1 VNKLGWVLL
10 PLVLAVAWLGWLV
23 RRGRWPSRHVLNV
36 AASLLL
42 LAYLGGTAALGI
54 FWVANQHLPVF
65 DWHYL
70 FGYATVLLLLVHLG
84 FNFRIV
90 WHTLRRRRSRPAA
103 QVPASGSGR
112 RSLVGALGLL
122 GAALL
127 SGGAFMLGL
136 RHGRTELHIEPPHG
150 DGNAA
155 AGDSATAWALVEQ
168 FHAFSAHSRAGV
180 LRRAPGVDWG
190 TAPPPFKS
198 YPVRPEKPPLALAL
212 PQALRSRTGEFD
224 LGTLAQLLWHS
235 AGVSLRSGGIAFRTA
250 PSSGALFSTEL
261 YVVVRPGH
269 GPAPGLWHYDAN
281 AHALHPVHG
290 AAPDAA
296 ALGLRPADLPADAAA
311 VIVAT
316 AVFRRSGHKYRDR
329 SYRYV
334 LADLGHAL
342 ENLRVAAHALG
353 FEARLQPW
361 FDEGPAAA
369 TLGVDPGE
377 EGVLALALLMPGRA
391 ATAWPEAQAAFD
403 AAMLLPRHVAAADQ
417 ATPSWQPRSLVGAAS
432 APLGLTDAMHRAT
445 SLRTASAVA
454 SAPRAP
460 SVSAEILA
468 LPAAPP
474 HAAAALQVIARRRS
488 VRRYASEPLTLQ
500 HLSAVLAAAGRA
512 PAQLSAALRI
522 DVLSLAIEGLPPAA
536 WRYDPV
542 AHALRLTRRHDG
554 DLRRRA
560 RAAAL
565 DQDVIGDASLVCVL
579 AIERAALGAEPAGAA
594 RGYRHAFLEAGLAG
608 ERLYLEGVA
617 RGLGVCAVGAFYD
630 DEAAALVGVDPRQEW
645 VVHLAALGRP
655 G

>member
-10 PLVLAVAWLGWLV
+10 PLVLAVAWLGWLAC
-23 RRGRWPSRHVLNV
+23 RGRWPSRHVLNV

-90 WHTLRRRRSRPAA
+90 WHTLRRRRSRPAEPVA
-103 QVPASGSGR
+103 ASGSGR
-112 RSLVGALGLL
+112 RPLVGALGLL

-136 RHGRTELHIEPPHG
+136 RHGRTELHIEPPRG

-155 AGDSATAWALVEQ
+155 ASDGAAAWALVEQ

-190 TAPPPFKS
+190 AAPPPFKS
-198 YPVRPEKPPLALAL
+198 YPVRPDRPPLPLDL
-212 PQALRSRTGEFD
+212 PQTLRSRTGEFD
-224 LGTLAQLLWHS
+224 LGTLAQLLWHT

-261 YVVVRPGH
+261 YVVVRPDH
-269 GPAPGLWHYDAN
+269 GPGPGLWHYDAN
-281 AHALHPVHG
+281 SHALHPLHD

-296 ALGLRPADLPADAAA
+296 ALGLRPVDLPADAAA

-361 FDEGPAAA
+361 FDEVPAAA
-369 TLGVDPGE
+369 TLGVDPAE
-377 EGVLALALLMPGRA
+377 EGVLALAVLMPSRA
-391 ATAWPEAQAAFD
+391 ATAWPQAKAAFD
-403 AAMLLPRHVAAADQ
+403 AATLLPRHFAAANQ
-417 ATPSWQPRSLVGAAS
+417 AIPSWQPRSLVGAAS

-445 SLRTASAVA
+445 SLRTTPAAA
-454 SAPRAP
+454 SAPNP
-460 SVSAEILA
+460 PPGSAEILA

-474 HAAAALQVIARRRS
+474 HAAAALQLIARRRS
-488 VRRYASEPLTLQ
+488 VRRYANEPLTLQ

-522 DVLSLAIEGLPPAA
+522 DVLSLDIEGLPPAA

-542 AHALRLTRRHDG
+542 AHALRLTRRHDDG
-554 DLRRRA
+554 LRRRA
-560 RAAAL
+560 RSAAL

-579 AIERAALGAEPAGAA
+579 AVERAALRAEPAGAA

-608 ERLYLEGVA
+608 ERLYLEGAA

-630 DEAAALVGVDPRQEW
+630 HEAAALVGVDPRQEW
-645 VVHLAALGRP
+645 VVHLAALGPP

>member
-1 VNKLGWVLL
+1 
-10 PLVLAVAWLGWLV
+10 
-23 RRGRWPSRHVLNV
+23 
-36 AASLLL
+36 
-42 LAYLGGTAALGI
+42 
-54 FWVANQHLPVF
+54 
-65 DWHYL
+65 
-70 FGYATVLLLLVHLG
+70 
-84 FNFRIV
+84 
-90 WHTLRRRRSRPAA
+90 
-103 QVPASGSGR
+103 
-112 RSLVGALGLL
+112 
-122 GAALL
+122 
-127 SGGAFMLGL
+127 M
-136 RHGRTELHIEPPHG
+136 
-150 DGNAA
+150 
-155 AGDSATAWALVEQ
+155 
-168 FHAFSAHSRAGV
+168 
-180 LRRAPGVDWG
+180 LRRAPGVDWDVAAALQG
-190 TAPPPFKS
+190 

-296 ALGLRPADLPADAAA
+296 ALGLRTADLPADAAA

-560 RAAAL
+560 RPGRHRRRVAGVRA
-565 DQDVIGDASLVCVL
+565 GHRASRAWRRAGRRGTWLSSCL
-579 AIERAALGAEPAGAA
+579 PRSRSGRRAAVLGGGGTRAGRV
-594 RGYRHAFLEAGLAG
+594 RGRRVL
-608 ERLYLEGVA
+608 
-617 RGLGVCAVGAFYD
+617 
-630 DEAAALVGVDPRQEW
+630 
-645 VVHLAALGRP
+645 
-655 G
+655 